1 MATIILTVFIRRTPK
16 RGLYLWNQVRRKH
29 CIRAVGR
36 GRDRAVS
43 TCMCN
48 TYVLDMPSTNLCMLQ
63 EPEMIPCE
71 PVPTDATASMMY
83 RLPIVPFTSVNPESP
98 AVSVPPHAI
107 VLPLLASWTCVEGD
121 R

>member
-1 MATIILTVFIRRTPK
+1 MQSAEVVTVPYPLACAIRSVTVPD
-16 RGLYLWNQVRRKH
+16 GGTV
-29 CIRAVGR
+29 
-36 GRDRAVS
+36 
-43 TCMCN
+43 
-48 TYVLDMPSTNLCMLQ
+48 YVLDMPSTNLCMLQ

-98 AVSVPPHAI
+98 AVRVPPHAI